1 MGSLRPGSNLAFKS
15 HLAPGS
21 PNARDGPPP
30 QPQCSC
36 LRSLL
41 PPALETPPQ
50 RREEPIR
57 EYALGSALAPLDASP
72 SLLLLAAARPSGRK
86 AGSGSTGGH
95 FFPLCVVSI
104 SCSRSPAAAAA
115 RVAARSLR
123 EALHKPSGG
132 REASSPKRRRRLG
145 SQHGGGGGGPGDGP
159 RAGVRRGAALH
170 QPLVHRRGRLR
181 HGLVSVC
188 AGVQARPHPLT
199 SCLCPWLWAQPRPF
213 PRLGLAFCGAL
224 DA

>member
-1 MGSLRPGSNLAFKS
+1 MSTPL
-15 HLAPGS
+15 
-21 PNARDGPPP
+21 
-30 QPQCSC
+30 
-36 LRSLL
+36 
-41 PPALETPPQ
+41 TPPQ
-50 RREEPIR
+50 RPSTPAPPSSRSLPAR
-57 EYALGSALAPLDASP
+57 QAGRQAVARLAVTSA
-72 SLLLLAAARPSGRK
+72 
-86 AGSGSTGGH
+86 
-95 FFPLCVVSI
+95 LCVVFI
-104 SCSRSPAAAAA
+104 SRSRSPAAAAA

-132 REASSPKRRRRLG
+132 REASSPKRRLG

-199 SCLCPWLWAQPRPF
+199 SCLSARGSGRSRGPSRALASRSAAPWTPDFSLAHTHEAR
-213 PRLGLAFCGAL
+213 RGLGGGVCFLG
-224 DA
+224 